1 MAARY
6 WLFKSEP
13 NAYSFDD
20 LLRDGVA
27 EWDGVRN
34 FQVRNWLQNDIK
46 VGDGVLFYHS
56 TTPPIG
62 VAGTAKVVREGYP
75 DHTAWD
81 PTSEH
86 PDPKSTP
93 DKPLWYMV
101 DIAPDQKFAR
111 IVTVD
116 EMRAAPEL
124 ANMMT
129 LKRGNRFSIT
139 PVTEEEFET
148 VVRLGTEPRDG

>member
-1 MAARY
+1 MTERY
-6 WLFKSEP
+6 WLFKTEP
-13 NAYSFDD
+13 NAYSFAD
-20 LLRDGVA
+20 LVRDGVA
-27 EWDGVRN
+27 EWDGIRN
-34 FQVRNWLQNDIK
+34 FQVRNWIRDEIK

-62 VAGTAKVVREGYP
+62 VVGTARVVRDGYP

-93 DKPLWYMV
+93 DKPIWYMV
-101 DIAPDQKFAR
+101 DIAPELTFEGT
-111 IVTVD
+111 VTLD

-124 ANMMT
+124 HEMT
-129 LKRGNRFSIT
+129 ALKRGNRFSIS
-139 PVTEEEFET
+139 PVTKEEFEA
-148 VVRLGTEPRDG
+148 VVRLGGG

>member
-1 MAARY
+1 MAERY

-13 NAYSFDD
+13 GAYSFQD
-20 LLRDGVA
+20 LMRDGVA
-27 EWDGVRN
+27 EWDGTRN
-34 FQVRNWLQNDIK
+34 FQVRNWLKDDVK

-62 VAGTAKVVREGYP
+62 VAGTAKVVRDGYP

-86 PDPKSTP
+86 PDPRSTP
-93 DKPLWYMV
+93 DKPIWYMV
-101 DIAPDQKFAR
+101 DIAPEIEFEQT
-111 IVTVD
+111 VTLD

-124 ANMMT
+124 RDMMV

-139 PVTEEEFET
+139 PVTREEFEA
-148 VVRLGTEPRDG
+148 VIRIGTATGA

>member
-1 MAARY
+1 LTERY

-20 LLRDGVA
+20 LVRDGSA

-34 FQVRNWLQNDIK
+34 FQVRNWLKDDVK

-62 VAGTAKVVREGYP
+62 VVGTARVVREGYP

-81 PTSEH
+81 PQSEH
-86 PDPKSTP
+86 PDPRSTP

-101 DIAPDQKFAR
+101 DIAPERKFER
-111 IVTVD
+111 IVSLD
-116 EMRAAPEL
+116 DLRAEPAL
-124 ANMMT
+124 SDMMT

-139 PVTEEEFET
+139 PVTADEFELI
-148 VVRLGTEPRDG
+148 VRMGTQA

>member
-1 MAARY
+1 MAERY

-20 LLRDGVA
+20 LMRDKVA

-34 FQVRNWLQNDIK
+34 FQVRNWLKDDIK
-46 VGDGVLFYHS
+46 IGDGVLFYHS

-62 VAGTAKVVREGYP
+62 VAGIARVVRDGYP

-81 PTSEH
+81 PSSEH

-93 DKPLWYMV
+93 EKPLWYMV
-101 DIAPDQKFAR
+101 DIAPERKLDH
-111 IVTVD
+111 IVTLD
-116 EMRAAPEL
+116 ELRMAPEL
-124 ANMMT
+124 ADMIT

-139 PVTEEEFET
+139 PVTKEEFDT
-148 VVRLGTEPRDG
+148 VVRLGSGS

>member
-1 MAARY
+1 MSMSDAVSTESAARMARVP
-6 WLFKSEP
+6 S
-13 NAYSFDD
+13 D
-20 LLRDGVA
+20 
-27 EWDGVRN
+27 VRH
-34 FQVRNWLQNDIK
+34 VHL
-46 VGDGVLFYHS
+46 
-56 TTPPIG
+56 IG

-86 PDPKSTP
+86 PDPKSSP
-93 DKPLWYMV
+93 DKPIWFMV
-101 DIAPDQKFAR
+101 DIAPDRKFDR

-124 ANMMT
+124 RDMVT

-148 VVRLGTEPRDG
+148 IIRLGTETRD